1 MTKLT
6 DKKLL
11 NLITYAPASIVAV
24 FTLFWIILTARDV
37 ILNSEEQ
44 LRALRQEHQQQ
55 QLATLTSRVEYVE
68 QQIRYARTQTEAE
81 LESTIKEQIYQAHN
95 IATRLYESNK
105 SLPEAEVTKLITD
118 ALRDIRF
125 NNGRG
130 YFFIYKTD
138 GLSIMHPLLPRV
150 EGTSLWDF
158 KDVRG
163 SYIVREMG
171 EEVKKHGEAFY
182 RWWFVKPD
190 NKNKEF
196 EKVGFGKYFEP
207 YDWFIGTGD
216 YVVDVENDIKK
227 RVLHWLINLRF
238 DQFGY
243 VFVIEND
250 GTILSHIESDLI
262 GKNAYNLDSSESLQ
276 GALALMD
283 ANREFVHYKAT
294 FGPEDISDYSKTSY
308 VVQDESWQWTIGAGV
323 YDEINMRYLASVE
336 QQAKLEQRSTLQQ
349 LLVIGLS
356 TTAIVALFSI
366 ALSRLIAKRFK
377 RFEKRINND
386 FEYLQSTKDQL
397 EYIASHDELTGLPNR
412 SQLHQRIRE
421 GIKQSEQACCQL
433 AVMFVDLDDFK
444 KVNDLYGHSAGD
456 RLLSEIGKKFEAF
469 LGPNDFVAR
478 FGGDEFIF
486 CFSGLTNLAETEAK
500 VDSIKQV
507 FKQQF
512 VIDGK
517 VLFAS
522 CSIGVSMYPSDG
534 DEPEELISKADIVL
548 YKSKARQKGDVL
560 FFDSSI
566 NKQVQYD
573 FLLERELRGAVERG
587 ELSVVYQ
594 PQICADSGKL
604 YGVESLLRWSNTQ
617 LGHVSPLEFI
627 SLAEEIGLIHQLGD
641 FVINKACEEFSQLFP
656 SPQFDL
662 VLSINI
668 SPMQLMNEQL
678 IPNLLAATDRHQLPN
693 HRVTLEIT
701 ENVLI
706 SDLPKVAPVI
716 SKLKELG
723 FTISLDDFGTGY
735 SSLSYLSNLPLDEL
749 KIDRV
754 FVDKMLSSEQSDSL
768 VKAILAIAK
777 SAEMRVVAEGVET
790 EAQRRILIEY
800 GCDVLQGYLIERP
813 ISIDQLAERYASTM
827 QENSTSKTNL

>member
-24 FTLFWIILTARDV
+24 FTLFWVFLTARDV

-44 LRALRQEHQQQ
+44 LRALRQEHEQQQ
-55 QLATLTSRVEYVE
+55 HSTLTSRVEYVE
-68 QQIRYARTQTEAE
+68 QQISYARAQTEAQ

-95 IATRLYESNK
+95 IATRIYENNK
-105 SLPEAEVTKLITD
+105 HLPEATVTKLITD

-125 NNGRG
+125 NQGRG

-138 GLSIMHPLLPRV
+138 GLNVMHPLLPRV

-171 EEVKKHGEAFY
+171 EVVKKDGEAFY

-216 YVVDVENDIKK
+216 YVVDVENDIKNT
-227 RVLHWLINLRF
+227 VLKWLTNLRF
-238 DQFGY
+238 GQFGY

-250 GTILSHIESDLI
+250 GTILSHIDPSI
-262 GKNAYNLDSSESLQ
+262 MGKNAYNLDSSESLQ
-276 GALALMD
+276 GVTALMNAD
-283 ANREFVHYKAT
+283 KEFVRYTANV
-294 FGPEDISDYSKTSY
+294 GPDNLTDFAKTSY
-308 VVQDESWQWTIGAGV
+308 VVQDPTWKWTIGAGA
-323 YDEINMRYLASVE
+323 YDQINQRYLSAVE
-336 QQAKLEQRSTLQQ
+336 EQAKAEQRSTLQQ
-349 LLVIGLS
+349 LLAIGLL
-356 TTAIVALFSI
+356 TTGIVALFSI
-366 ALSRLIAKRFK
+366 GLSRLIAKRFK
-377 RFEKRINND
+377 KFEKRINHD
-386 FEYLQSTKDQL
+386 FEHLQSTKDQL
-397 EYIASHDELTGLPNR
+397 EYIAAHDELTGLPNR
-412 SQLHQRIRE
+412 SQLHQHISD
-421 GIKQSEQACCQL
+421 GIKQSEKACCQL

-469 LGPNDFVAR
+469 LGPNDYVAR

-486 CFSGLTNLAETEAK
+486 CFSGLTNLAETESK

-534 DEPEELISKADIVL
+534 NEPEELISKADIVL

-573 FLLERELRGAVERG
+573 FLLERELRDAIERG

-594 PQICADSGKL
+594 PQVCAESGKL
-604 YGVESLLRWSNTQ
+604 YGVESLLRWNNSQ

-627 SLAEEIGLIHQLGD
+627 SLAEEIGLINQLGD
-641 FVINKACEEFSQLFP
+641 FVINRACEEFSQLFP
-656 SPQFDL
+656 SPHHDL
-662 VLSINI
+662 MLSINI

-678 IPNLLAATDRHQLPN
+678 IPNLLAATAKHQLPT
-693 HRVTLEIT
+693 HRITLEIT

-706 SDLPKVAPVI
+706 SDLPKVTPII
-716 SKLKELG
+716 SQLKELG

-768 VKAILAIAK
+768 VKAILAIAR

-790 EAQRRILIEY
+790 DAQRKVLIEY

-813 ISIDQLAERYASTM
+813 ISADQLAEKYGFTAA
-827 QENSTSKTNL
+827 EVND

>member
-11 NLITYAPASIVAV
+11 NLITYAPASIVAA
-24 FTLFWIILTARDV
+24 FTLFWVILTARDV

-44 LRALRQEHQQQ
+44 LRALRQEHEQQQ
-55 QLATLTSRVEYVE
+55 YSTLTSRVEYVE
-68 QQIRYARTQTEAE
+68 QQIRYARAQTEAE
-81 LESTIKEQIYQAHN
+81 LERTIKQQIYQAHN
-95 IATRLYESNK
+95 IASRLYESNK
-105 SLPEAEVTKLITD
+105 HLPEAEVTKLITD

-138 GLSIMHPLLPRV
+138 GLNVMHPLLPRV

-171 EEVKKHGEAFY
+171 EEVKKHGESFY

-216 YVVDVENDIKK
+216 YVVDVENDIKD
-227 RVLHWLINLRF
+227 RVLNWLLNLRF
-238 DQFGY
+238 GQFGY
-243 VFVIEND
+243 VFVIESD
-250 GTILSHIESDLI
+250 GTILSHIDPSLI

-276 GALALMD
+276 GASALMS
-283 ANREFVHYKAT
+283 ANKEFVHYTAT
-294 FGPEDISDYSKTSY
+294 FGPEDITDYAKTSY
-308 VVQDESWQWTIGAGV
+308 VVQDQSWQWTIGAGV
-323 YDEINMRYLASVE
+323 YDEINQRYLSTIE
-336 QQAKLEQRSTLQQ
+336 QQAKLEQRNTLQQ
-349 LLVIGLS
+349 LLVIGLI

-366 ALSRLIAKRFK
+366 GLSRLIAKRFK
-377 RFEKRINND
+377 RFERRINND
-386 FEYLQSTKDQL
+386 FEHLQSTKDQL

-412 SQLHQRIRE
+412 SQLQQHIKE
-421 GIKQSEQACCQL
+421 GIKKSERECCQL

-469 LGPNDFVAR
+469 LGPNDYVAR

-486 CFSGLTNLAETEAK
+486 CFAGLTNLAETQSK

-507 FKQQF
+507 FTQQF

-534 DEPEELISKADIVL
+534 NEPEELISKADIVL

-573 FLLERELRGAVERG
+573 FLLERELRGAIERG

-594 PQICADSGKL
+594 PQICAVSGKL
-604 YGVESLLRWSNTQ
+604 YGVESLLRWSNAK

-627 SLAEEIGLIHQLGD
+627 SLAEEIGLIHQLGE
-641 FVINKACEEFSQLFP
+641 FVINKACEEFSALYP
-656 SPQFDL
+656 SPEYSL
-662 VLSINI
+662 LLSINI
-668 SPMQLMNEQL
+668 SPTQLINEQL
-678 IPNLLAATDRHQLPN
+678 IPNLLAATAKHQLPN

-716 SKLKELG
+716 SQLKELG

-749 KIDRV
+749 KIDRI

-768 VKAILAIAK
+768 VKAILAIAR
-777 SAEMRVVAEGVET
+777 SADMRVVAEGVET
-790 EAQRRILIEY
+790 EAQRTVLIKY

-813 ISIDQLAERYASTM
+813 ISIEQLAEKYGSNDTQPLLTKSDM
-827 QENSTSKTNL
+827 